1 MKNYGVD
8 NPFNSKIIR
17 DKIEETF
24 INKYGVKRP
33 TQLKEFQEIIQTNSL
48 KFKQY
53 KLPSGKIINVQG
65 FEPFALNELI
75 LNHNENDII
84 TDRKDIPRIEYE
96 IDNKK
101 KYYFPDIYLPKE
113 NKIIE
118 VKSTWTFEKK
128 KEITF
133 NKATSTKDKGY
144 NFEIWIYK
152 NSKEKEIIIF

>member
-1 MKNYGVD
+1 MK
-8 NPFNSKIIR
+8 
-17 DKIEETF
+17 
-24 INKYGVKRP
+24 
-33 TQLKEFQEIIQTNSL
+33 FQEIIQTNSL

-53 KLPSGKIINVQG
+53 KFTSGKIINVQG

-84 TDRKDIPRIEYE
+84 TDRKNIPRIEYE

-133 NKATSTKDKGY
+133 KKATSTKDKGY